1 MGDCAPLF
9 SSDCS
14 PSSPLSLPEPQK
26 KRKMILYDDDEE
38 EVNQV
43 SLPLQEE
50 DEEEDEEVGEN
61 VKPIG
66 DIIRVSFI
74 EGYRRDHY
82 YGFQANGASY
92 ELVSRFVFCPFGYM
106 ILFVCV
112 LELQEDVVLV
122 VPDEVGINMKPSVAM
137 IKDISATQDGMITV
151 TGQRFYRL
159 EVAVN
164 ENGKKWK
171 SSESREL
178 FYSFDKTEFSADLVL
193 HKCRVHFIPPNKEIP
208 RAKDHPGFIVRRVYD
223 SKYKELTELLD
234 TGYDDCKQHE
244 INLLVE
250 KTICQNP
257 SIGGNRQR
265 IPKSSMN

>member
-82 YGFQANGASY
+82 YGFQANGGSY
-92 ELVSRFVFCPFGYM
+92 EL
-106 ILFVCV
+106 
-112 LELQEDVVLV
+112 EDVVLV

-137 IKDISATQDGMITV
+137 IKV
-151 TGQRFYRL
+151 
-159 EVAVN
+159 
-164 ENGKKWK
+164 
-171 SSESREL
+171 
-178 FYSFDKTEFSADLVL
+178 
-193 HKCRVHFIPPNKEIP
+193 C
-208 RAKDHPGFIVRRVYD
+208 
-223 SKYKELTELLD
+223 LL
-234 TGYDDCKQHE
+234 YYY
-244 INLLVE
+244 VF
-250 KTICQNP
+250 
-257 SIGGNRQR
+257 
-265 IPKSSMN
+265 SSMFFISI

>member
-92 ELVSRFVFCPFGYM
+92 EL
-106 ILFVCV
+106 
-112 LELQEDVVLV
+112 EDVVLV

-208 RAKDHPGFIVRRVYD
+208 RAKDQPGFIVRRVYD
-223 SKYKELTELLD
+223 SKYKELTELVD
-234 TGYDDCKQHE
+234 TGYDDCKRHE

-250 KTICQNP
+250 KTIVKIPQLAVTDNA
-257 SIGGNRQR
+257 SQNRQ
-265 IPKSSMN
+265 